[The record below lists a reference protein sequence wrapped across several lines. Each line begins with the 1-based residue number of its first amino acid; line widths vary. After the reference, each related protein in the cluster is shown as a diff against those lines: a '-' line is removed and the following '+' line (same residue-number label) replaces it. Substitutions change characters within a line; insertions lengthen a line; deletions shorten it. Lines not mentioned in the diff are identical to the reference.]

1 MKTLSGLSHLF
12 MTIFLHNFSAFMVIP
27 AITDVTM
34 SALCPGRDEC
44 SLAIYLTGF
53 QQAHIFWKKEARSG
67 ARNVCLL
74 NYHRAWNV
82 GDDAFNREHVG
93 QVWPESSAYRSVEPC
108 DSSLSHTGL
117 QQNEILLLC
126 VLCRQDSHCHGM
138 RGKRPMPCPR
148 LCALD
153 ICVNE
158 TYLQLQADNVPEG
171 RRASAF
177 GILSGIASSAFVFGN
192 LSTRFLST
200 ASTFRVSASV
210 AIASLVYMRF
220 FLKDSIIDEQLTAP
234 ILTSTGKPKGKGK
247 AYATNEIPSKNVK
260 TFKSAPS
267 MEDML
272 CLLKTSV
279 TLSQAAVV
287 AFFYSLA
294 EVGLHAS
301 LMYYLKARF
310 HFNKDQ
316 FADLM
321 VISGIA
327 GTISQLVLMPILAP
341 ALGEARLLAVGL
353 LFTCVHVFLYSI
365 AWTFWVPYVAAMFSV
380 LFVFSQP
387 CMRSIVSKQVGSCEQ
402 GKAQGCIS
410 GISSFA
416 NVISPL
422 IFSPLTEP
430 MFEAIK
436 FKLSLDVTGPERER
450 DDSLHPESHDKD
462 PSSYCKWKGL

>member
-12 MTIFLHNFSAFMVIP
+12 ITIFLHNFSAVMVIP

-53 QQAHIFWKKEARSG
+53 QQAIIGLGTLVMMPLIGNMSDKYGRKALLTVPLSLVIVPSAILAYSRTKNFFYAYYVVKTLIAM
-67 ARNVCLL
+67 VCEGSVPCLAL
-74 NYHRAWNV
+74 
-82 GDDAFNREHVG
+82 
-93 QVWPESSAYRSVEPC
+93 AYV
-108 DSSLSHTGL
+108 
-117 QQNEILLLC
+117 
-126 VLCRQDSHCHGM
+126 
-138 RGKRPMPCPR
+138 
-148 LCALD
+148 
-153 ICVNE
+153 
-158 TYLQLQADNVPEG
+158 ADNVPEG

-177 GILSGIASSAFVFGN
+177 GILSGIASSAFVCGN

-200 ASTFRVSASV
+200 ASTFQVSASV

-220 FLKDSIIDEQLTAP
+220 FLQDSIIDEQLTAP
-234 ILTSTGKPKGKGK
+234 ILTSKGKPKGKGK
-247 AYATNEIPSKNVK
+247 DYATNEIPSKNVQI
-260 TFKSAPS
+260 FKSAPS
-267 MEDML
+267 LEDML
-272 CLLKTSV
+272 CLLKSSV

-301 LMYYLKARF
+301 LLYYLKARF

-321 VISGIA
+321 VITGIA
-327 GTISQLVLMPILAP
+327 GTLSQLVLMPILAP

-353 LFTCVHVFLYSI
+353 FFTCVHVFLYSI

-380 LFVFSQP
+380 LIVFSQP

-422 IFSPLTEP
+422 LFSPLTAL
-430 MFEAIK
+430 F
-436 FKLSLDVTGPERER
+436 LSERAPFHFPGFSIMCVGFASMIAFIQ
-450 DDSLHPESHDKD
+450 SLMIRIAPPIANEKVCNSNYVDA
-462 PSSYCKWKGL
+462 

>member
-1 MKTLSGLSHLF
+1 MKTLSGLNHLF
-12 MTIFLHNFSAFMVIP
+12 ITIFLHNFSSVMVIP

-53 QQAHIFWKKEARSG
+53 QQAIIGLGTLVMMPLIGNMSDKYGRKALLTVPLSLVIVPSAILAYSRTRHFFYAYYVAKTLIAM
-67 ARNVCLL
+67 VCEGSVPCLAL
-74 NYHRAWNV
+74 
-82 GDDAFNREHVG
+82 
-93 QVWPESSAYRSVEPC
+93 AYV
-108 DSSLSHTGL
+108 
-117 QQNEILLLC
+117 
-126 VLCRQDSHCHGM
+126 
-138 RGKRPMPCPR
+138 
-148 LCALD
+148 
-153 ICVNE
+153 
-158 TYLQLQADNVPEG
+158 ADNVPEG

-177 GILSGIASSAFVFGN
+177 GILSGIASSAFVCGN

-200 ASTFRVSASV
+200 ASTFQVSASV

-220 FLKDSIIDEQLTAP
+220 FLQDSIIDEQLTAP
-234 ILTSTGKPKGKGK
+234 ILTSKGKPKGKGK
-247 AYATNEIPSKNVK
+247 DHPTNEIPSKNVQI
-260 TFKSAPS
+260 FKSAPS
-267 MEDML
+267 LEDML
-272 CLLKTSV
+272 CLLKSSV

-301 LMYYLKARF
+301 LLYYLKARF

-321 VISGIA
+321 VITGIA

-353 LFTCVHVFLYSI
+353 FFTCVHVFLYSI

-422 IFSPLTEP
+422 VFSPLTAL
-430 MFEAIK
+430 F
-436 FKLSLDVTGPERER
+436 LSERAPFHFPGFSIMCVGFASMIAFIQ
-450 DDSLHPESHDKD
+450 SLMIRIAPPIANEKVCNSNYVDA
-462 PSSYCKWKGL
+462 

>member
-12 MTIFLHNFSAFMVIP
+12 ITIFLHNFSAVMVIP

-53 QQAHIFWKKEARSG
+53 QQAIIGLGTLVMMPLIGNMSDKYGRKALLTVPLSLVIVPSAILAYSRT
-67 ARNVCLL
+67 RNFFYAYYVVKTLIAMVCEGSVPCLAL
-74 NYHRAWNV
+74 
-82 GDDAFNREHVG
+82 
-93 QVWPESSAYRSVEPC
+93 AYV
-108 DSSLSHTGL
+108 
-117 QQNEILLLC
+117 
-126 VLCRQDSHCHGM
+126 
-138 RGKRPMPCPR
+138 
-148 LCALD
+148 
-153 ICVNE
+153 
-158 TYLQLQADNVPEG
+158 ADNVPEG

-177 GILSGIASSAFVFGN
+177 GILSGIASSAFVCGN

-200 ASTFRVSASV
+200 ASTFQVSASV

-220 FLKDSIIDEQLTAP
+220 FLLDSIIDEQLTAP
-234 ILTSTGKPKGKGK
+234 ILTSKGKPKGKGK
-247 AYATNEIPSKNVK
+247 DYATNEIPSKNVQI
-260 TFKSAPS
+260 FKSAPS
-267 MEDML
+267 LEDML
-272 CLLKTSV
+272 CLLKSSV

-301 LMYYLKARF
+301 LLYYLKARF

-321 VISGIA
+321 VITGIA
-327 GTISQLVLMPILAP
+327 GTLSQLVLMPILAP

-353 LFTCVHVFLYSI
+353 FFTCVHVFLYSI

-380 LFVFSQP
+380 LIVFSQP

-422 IFSPLTEP
+422 LFSPLTAL
-430 MFEAIK
+430 F
-436 FKLSLDVTGPERER
+436 LSERAPFHFPGFSIMCVGFASMIAFIQ
-450 DDSLHPESHDKD
+450 SLMVRIAPPIANEKVCNSNYVDA
-462 PSSYCKWKGL
+462 